1 MSKHKYIICIT
12 KDEYYTNVY
21 LTRMPS
27 WLTTIKPIAK
37 SGVLNIYAN
46 ILYDSQLHLTDCFHS
61 LFRPLIKP
69 VSQPDKAFSAPH
81 NRLCHTT
88 TTQPQKTG
96 KALPHHDR
104 AFNKPQM
111 NIYPL
116 YIHIS
121 SFFNL
126 SSDSFRC
133 QYFLLSEMHEYMKAL

>member
-1 MSKHKYIICIT
+1 
-12 KDEYYTNVY
+12 
-21 LTRMPS
+21 MPS

-37 SGVLNIYAN
+37 SGVLNIYVN
-46 ILYDSQLHLTDCFHS
+46 IMYDRQLHLTDCFHS
-61 LFRPLIKP
+61 LFSPLIKH
-69 VSQPDKAFSAPH
+69 VSQPDKAFFASH

-96 KALPHHDR
+96 KALPHRDR
-104 AFNKPQM
+104 AFIKPQM
-111 NIYPL
+111 NIHPL

-133 QYFLLSEMHEYMKAL
+133 QYFLLSETHEYMKAH

>member
-37 SGVLNIYAN
+37 SGVLNIYVN
-46 ILYDSQLHLTDCFHS
+46 IMYDRQLHLTDCFHS
-61 LFRPLIKP
+61 LFSPLIKH
-69 VSQPDKAFSAPH
+69 VSQPDKAFFASH

-96 KALPHHDR
+96 KALPHRDR

-111 NIYPL
+111 NIYLL